1 MSTPTSTSEYLL
13 LFRRTDWDRNLSP
26 EEAQK
31 VIGKFMGWMER
42 LTKEGKF
49 KGGQPLENE
58 GRVVTGKNGR
68 NVADGPFAESKEA
81 IGGYFL
87 LTVDSLEEAVEIAQQ
102 NPLLEHGLIVEVRP
116 VAKQC
121 ATMKRLGVEYATA
134 VA

>member
-31 VIGKFMGWMER
+31 VLGQFMSWMER

-49 KGGQPLENE
+49 KAGQPLESE

-81 IGGYFL
+81 VGGYFL
-87 LTVDSLEEAVEIAQQ
+87 LTVDTLEEAVEIAQQ
-102 NPLLEHGLIVEVRP
+102 NPMLEHGLIVEVRP
-116 VAKQC
+116 VAAQC
-121 ATMKRLGVEYATA
+121 PTFKRLGMEYATA